1 MSADQPGFLRRHAGR
16 FIGSAVLTVCVIWA
30 ARHSGLE
37 LLPAWSR
44 FAHVKWW
51 TVGVYLLMIATW
63 TYFRAIRWRFL
74 LRKAAPDVKK
84 PRLLAVSLVGF
95 AAILILPFRLGE
107 FVRPAMLR
115 EKGKVSFSA
124 ATGSIV
130 AERIVDGVYLSVV
143 LVIALL
149 VVPTIH
155 PLPEHVVG
163 LPVTVAQTRWYA
175 WVTAGGFIT
184 GLVVLMV
191 FYFARDF
198 AKRVTLAVFGVVSK
212 KLATKLADELDKL
225 SHGLDFFGNA
235 RVAFGFLWETTL
247 YWMINAASMW
257 LLAWGCGLEHA
268 DGSAPTF
275 GEGCAIMGM
284 LGMAIL
290 IPGPPGMLGVFQAGL
305 MCGMTMYYPEEIV
318 RDRGAVYA
326 CVMFLV
332 QVVWI
337 LGSGGVAML
346 SGHTSL
352 KQLAAEED
360 QKVGPD

>member
-51 TVGVYLLMIATW
+51 TVGVYLLMIAAW
-63 TYFRAIRWRFL
+63 TYFRAVRWRFL

-143 LVIALL
+143 LVIALV

-163 LPVTVAQTRWYA
+163 LPITVAQTRWYA

-198 AKRVTLAVFGVVSK
+198 AKRATLAVFGIVSK
-212 KLATKLADELDKL
+212 KLAEKLASEAEKL
-225 SHGLDFFGNA
+225 ASGLDFFGSG
-235 RVAFGFLWETTL
+235 RDAFGFLWETTL

-257 LLAWGCGLEHA
+257 LLAWGCGLYHA

-326 CVMFLV
+326 CVMFLA
-332 QVVWI
+332 QVAWI
-337 LGSGGVAML
+337 LGSGAVAMF

-352 KQLAAEED
+352 KDLAAED
-360 QKVGPD
+360 QKVGPT

>member
-1 MSADQPGFLRRHAGR
+1 MREHGFFRRHAGR
-16 FIGSAVLTVCVIWA
+16 FIGSAVLTVCVVWA

-44 FAHVKWW
+44 FAHVRWW
-51 TVGVYLLMIATW
+51 TVPVYLATVMVW
-63 TYFRAIRWRFL
+63 TYFRAVRWRFL
-74 LRKAAPDVKK
+74 LRRAAPDVGK
-84 PRLLAVSLVGF
+84 PRILAVSLVGF

-107 FVRPAMLR
+107 FVRPGMLR

-124 ATGSIV
+124 ATGSIL

-155 PLPEHVVG
+155 PLPVHVVG

-175 WVTAGGFIT
+175 FVTASAFVG

-191 FYFARDF
+191 FFFARDF
-198 AKRVTLAVFGVVSK
+198 AKKVTLAVFGVVSRP
-212 KLATKLADELDKL
+212 LAQKLADEFEKL
-225 SHGLDFFGNA
+225 SHGLDFFRSGRDA
-235 RVAFGFLWETTL
+235 AGFLFETTI
-247 YWMINAASMW
+247 YWMTNAASMW
-257 LLAWGCGLEHA
+257 VLAYGAGLCHA

-275 GEGCAIMGM
+275 GEACAIMGM

-290 IPGPPGMLGVFQAGL
+290 IPGPPGMLGIFQAGL

-318 RDRGAVYA
+318 RDHGAVYA
-326 CVMFLV
+326 CLMFLI
-332 QVVWI
+332 QITWI
-337 LGSGGVAML
+337 LASGGVAL
-346 SGHTSL
+346 LARHTSL
-352 KQLAAEED
+352 KTLAED
-360 QKVGPD
+360 DRKLGP